1 MQLASLGTEP
11 ARLSKVFFAGL
22 RALPEQEDTDSTLEM
37 EQRIAGIAMGLLS
50 SICLTSENTASVCS
64 ITDNKQVISW
74 DRLENE
80 SARDSTIT
88 TLVDLINTGVPDSRD
103 MWPDHTKEFFRVKD
117 DLSTIGPVV
126 LVGDR
131 VTIPNS
137 LQSEVLEVLHSA
149 HQGTTGMTNRALSST
164 YWPGMLADI
173 SRKQAACSSC
183 NKSAPSQPSAPPT
196 PLSHPSYPFEMICSD
211 YFSLYGRKYLIMVD
225 RYSGWLSVYDTG
237 KTEGAKGLI
246 SALKTHFSTFGI
258 SVEVASDGGPEY
270 MAAATQRF
278 MKDWGVHHR
287 LSSAYFAHSNQR
299 AELGVKSAK
308 RMLRDNVSNTG
319 TLDTDKFRR
328 ALLTHRNTP
337 DRDTGVSPA
346 QVVFGRPIRDFIP
359 IKPGLYQPRQEWLLT
374 RERRELALSRRH
386 VVQEKRLTEHTKTL
400 PKLKVSDVVMIQNQS
415 GPHPLKWD
423 KSGMVVEVL
432 PFDQYRVK
440 MDGLAAYL

>member
-1 MQLASLGTEP
+1 
-11 ARLSKVFFAGL
+11 
-22 RALPEQEDTDSTLEM
+22 
-37 EQRIAGIAMGLLS
+37 
-50 SICLTSENTASVCS
+50 
-64 ITDNKQVISW
+64 
-74 DRLENE
+74 
-80 SARDSTIT
+80 
-88 TLVDLINTGVPDSRD
+88 
-103 MWPDHTKEFFRVKD
+103 
-117 DLSTIGPVV
+117 
-126 LVGDR
+126 
-131 VTIPNS
+131 
-137 LQSEVLEVLHSA
+137 
-149 HQGTTGMTNRALSST
+149 
-164 YWPGMLADI
+164 
-173 SRKQAACSSC
+173 
-183 NKSAPSQPSAPPT
+183 
-196 PLSHPSYPFEMICSD
+196 MICSD
-211 YFSLYGRKYLIMVD
+211 YFSLYGRKYLITVD

>member
-1 MQLASLGTEP
+1 
-11 ARLSKVFFAGL
+11 
-22 RALPEQEDTDSTLEM
+22 
-37 EQRIAGIAMGLLS
+37 
-50 SICLTSENTASVCS
+50 
-64 ITDNKQVISW
+64 
-74 DRLENE
+74 
-80 SARDSTIT
+80 
-88 TLVDLINTGVPDSRD
+88 
-103 MWPDHTKEFFRVKD
+103 
-117 DLSTIGPVV
+117 
-126 LVGDR
+126 
-131 VTIPNS
+131 
-137 LQSEVLEVLHSA
+137 
-149 HQGTTGMTNRALSST
+149 
-164 YWPGMLADI
+164 
-173 SRKQAACSSC
+173 
-183 NKSAPSQPSAPPT
+183 
-196 PLSHPSYPFEMICSD
+196 MICSD

-225 RYSGWLSVYDTG
+225 RYSGWLSVYNTG

-246 SALKTHFSTFGI
+246 SAFKTHFSTFGI

-400 PKLKVSDVVMIQNQS
+400 PKLKVSDVVMIQN
-415 GPHPLKWD
+415 
-423 KSGMVVEVL
+423 
-432 PFDQYRVK
+432 
-440 MDGLAAYL
+440 